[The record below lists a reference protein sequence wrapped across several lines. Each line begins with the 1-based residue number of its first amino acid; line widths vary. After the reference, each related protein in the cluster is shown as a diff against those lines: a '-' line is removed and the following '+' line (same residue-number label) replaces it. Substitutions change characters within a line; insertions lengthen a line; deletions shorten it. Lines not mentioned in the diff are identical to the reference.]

1 MTYCW
6 WHLEL
11 YLVKYSLDIIHSC
24 LPHKRAEC
32 SCFFLEPL
40 FWKYPAL
47 LISLFSFLS
56 CGRLT
61 FGQNM
66 QNPTNQSDG
75 FEIQTIKLGEQG
87 FSNVI
92 TCMTWVFSNS
102 LLKRK
107 RLKEN
112 VLIFLWLNFVVKH
125 INFRES
131 PARKPF
137 RRKAYQ

>member
-47 LISLFSFLS
+47 LISLFSFSFLWKVDLWS
-56 CGRLT
+56 KYAKS
-61 FGQNM
+61 
-66 QNPTNQSDG
+66 NQPKWWIWNSNN
-75 FEIQTIKLGEQG
+75 QTWRTR
-87 FSNVI
+87 I
-92 TCMTWVFSNS
+92 TCMTRAFSNS

>member
-32 SCFFLEPL
+32 SCFFSGTFVLKISSFL
-40 FWKYPAL
+40 F
-47 LISLFSFLS
+47 LIFLS

-87 FSNVI
+87 FSYII
-92 TCMTWVFSNS
+92 TCMTRAFSNS